1 MRIAYWKDTIT
12 SGLRSKILA
21 GPKSVPKNSIKVCVQ
36 TPDRRTAVFL
46 SFLVPHVLLSSDS
59 GTRCLVGLPRVGGQ
73 CAHLLES
80 QHAGADAFGLLTRDF
95 RRSSAENGHLCVRT
109 ALSTPLSTMQV
120 TKRYSMRF
128 M

>member
-109 ALSTPLSTMQV
+109 ASPLL
-120 TKRYSMRF
+120 
-128 M
+128 